1 MTQPA
6 LTGARKGA
14 FVAYRWA
21 LLVFLVLGVV
31 QIFLAGT
38 GVFSLHG
45 REIGTAGETAFSPH
59 RAVGFTMSA
68 VSLVI
73 LILALVARPG
83 NRHLIGAAV
92 LFVLTGF
99 AQSLFAGL
107 GDNTAFFGGLHALD
121 GVAVIGLAGF
131 LHAST
136 IRQAKAEQG

>member
-1 MTQPA
+1 MAQPE
-6 LTGARKGA
+6 LTGARRGA

-45 REIGTAGETAFSPH
+45 RELGTAGETAFSPH
-59 RAVGFTMSA
+59 RALGFIMSA
-68 VSLVI
+68 VALVI
-73 LILALVARPG
+73 LVLALIARPG
-83 NRHLIGAAV
+83 TRHLVGAAV

-99 AQSLFAGL
+99 AQTLFAGL

-121 GVAVIGLAGF
+121 GLVVIGLAGF

-136 IRQAKAEQG
+136 IRR

>member
-1 MTQPA
+1 MAQPE
-6 LTGARKGA
+6 LTGARRGA

-45 REIGTAGETAFSPH
+45 RELGTAGETAFSPH
-59 RAVGFTMSA
+59 RALGFIMSA
-68 VSLVI
+68 VALIILV
-73 LILALVARPG
+73 LALIARPG
-83 NRHLIGAAV
+83 TRHLVGAAV

-99 AQSLFAGL
+99 AQTFFAGL

-121 GVAVIGLAGF
+121 GLVVIGLAGF

-136 IRQAKAEQG
+136 IRR

>member
-6 LTGARKGA
+6 LTGARQGA

-31 QIFLAGT
+31 QIFLAGV
-38 GVFSLHG
+38 GVFALHG
-45 REIGTAGETAFSPH
+45 KELGAAGETAFSPH
-59 RAVGFTMSA
+59 RAVGFAMSA
-68 VSLVI
+68 VSLII

-83 NRHLIGAAV
+83 TKHLVGAAI

-99 AQSLFAGL
+99 AQSLFANL
-107 GDNTAFFGGLHALD
+107 GGDASFFGGLHALD

-136 IRQAKAEQG
+136 VRRR

>member
-1 MTQPA
+1 MSQPA
-6 LTGARKGA
+6 LIGARRGA

-21 LLVFLVLGVV
+21 LLVFLVLGIV

-45 REIGTAGETAFSPH
+45 RELGTAGETAFSPH
-59 RAVGFTMSA
+59 RAVGFAMSA
-68 VSLVI
+68 VSAVI

-92 LFVLTGF
+92 LFVLTAF

-107 GDNTAFFGGLHALD
+107 GSDTSAFFGGLHALD
-121 GVAVIGLAGF
+121 GLVVIGLAGF
-131 LHAST
+131 LHASA
-136 IRQAKAEQG
+136 IRALRPL

>member
-6 LTGARKGA
+6 LTGARQGA

-31 QIFLAGT
+31 QIFLAGM
-38 GVFSLHG
+38 GVFALHG
-45 REIGTAGETAFSPH
+45 EELGATGETAYSPH
-59 RAVGFTMSA
+59 RAVGFAMSA
-68 VSLVI
+68 VSLII

-83 NRHLIGAAV
+83 TRHLVGAAI
-92 LFVLTGF
+92 LFVLTGV
-99 AQSLFAGL
+99 AQSLFANL
-107 GDNTAFFGGLHALD
+107 GGDASFFGGLHALD

-136 IRQAKAEQG
+136 VRRR

>member
-6 LTGARKGA
+6 LTGARRSA
-14 FVAYRWA
+14 FVAYRWV

-45 REIGTAGETAFSPH
+45 RELGTAGETAFSPH

-68 VSLVI
+68 VSLII
-73 LILALVARPG
+73 LVLALIARPG
-83 NRHLIGAAV
+83 NRHLIGAGV

-107 GDNTAFFGGLHALD
+107 GDKTAFFGGLHALD
-121 GVAVIGLAGF
+121 GLVVIGLAGF
-131 LHAST
+131 LHASAT
-136 IRQAKAEQG
+136 RQQRQ